1 MSIRSSIRV
10 GHALRDV
17 VGGTAASGLDVD
29 AIDVYYGQ
37 VQALRR
43 VSLRVEPGEIVALLG
58 ANGAG
63 KSTTLRAISG
73 LVTPRSGTI
82 RLNGQP
88 VSHLPAH
95 EVVTRGISHVPEGR
109 DLFPTLSVVDNLR
122 AGYWTRR
129 SDKAR
134 LKDTLER
141 VMTYFPR
148 LRERSGQAAGTLS
161 GGEQQMLV
169 VARALMSE
177 PAMLVIDEL
186 SFGLAPMIVEKLF
199 EILRAVN
206 REGTSILLV
215 EQFVN
220 MALEHAHRAYVLAKG
235 QIQAEGASADL
246 ARDPAVLEAYL
257 GNAQQ
262 PREPQQARPAR
273 RRSPGQRSPAQ
284 PGKSP

>member
-1 MSIRSSIRV
+1 MSVLSDARWR
-10 GHALRDV
+10 LRGRDQGIAV
-17 VGGTAASGLDVD
+17 TPAAGGLDLD
-29 AIDVYYGQ
+29 SIDVYYGP
-37 VQALRR
+37 VQALRG
-43 VSLRVEPGEIVALLG
+43 VTLRVEPGEMVALLG

-73 LVTPRSGTI
+73 LVTPRVGVI
-82 RLNGQP
+82 RLNGQV
-88 VSHLPAH
+88 VSGLAAH
-95 EVVTRGISHVPEGR
+95 EIVMRGISHVPEGR
-109 DLFPTLSVVDNLR
+109 DLFPTLTVVDNLR

-129 SDKAR
+129 ADKRR
-134 LKDTLER
+134 LNDGLDR

-148 LRERSGQAAGTLS
+148 LRERSHQAAGTLS

-177 PAMLVIDEL
+177 PTMLVIDEL

-206 REGTSILLV
+206 ADGTSILLV

-220 MALEHAHRAYVLAKG
+220 MALENTDRAYVLAKG
-235 QIQAEGASADL
+235 EIQAEGPSAEL

-257 GNAQQ
+257 GNADQ
-262 PREPQQARPAR
+262 PKQARPTR
-273 RRSPGQRSPAQ
+273 RQPRRGSNTRSASKP
-284 PGKSP
+284 

>member
-1 MSIRSSIRV
+1 MNTLSGIRERQRTSV
-10 GHALRDV
+10 DV
-17 VGGTAASGLDVD
+17 SLTSGLDVD
-29 AIDVYYGQ
+29 AIDVFYGQ
-37 VQALRR
+37 VQALRG
-43 VSLRVEPGEIVALLG
+43 VSLRVEPGEMVALLG

-73 LVTPRSGTI
+73 LVTPRSGVI

-88 VSHLPAH
+88 LGGLPAH
-95 EVVTRGISHVPEGR
+95 EVVTRGVSHVPEGR
-109 DLFPTLSVVDNLR
+109 DLFPTLTVVDNLR

-129 SDKAR
+129 GDKAR

-141 VMTYFPR
+141 VMTYFPK

-177 PAMLVIDEL
+177 PTMLVIDEL

-199 EILRAVN
+199 EILRTVN
-206 REGTSILLV
+206 EGGTSILLV

-220 MALEHAHRAYVLAKG
+220 MALEHTHRAYVLAKG
-235 QIQAEGASADL
+235 EIQAEGKSSDL
-246 ARDPAVLEAYL
+246 ARDPAVLEAYV
-257 GNAQQ
+257 GTAD
-262 PREPQQARPAR
+262 E
-273 RRSPGQRSPAQ
+273 
-284 PGKSP
+284 